1 MFLIGLFKDEICKY
15 EKNILFIDE
24 IVDVCWWRFVIK
36 VGFMEVVNLVLVML
50 NFFFRLFYMYSF
62 FFESSLLWYKL
73 RLFGFWIFFDLYYCF
88 IGFIMII
95 WLDFYYINICWIID
109 IIWYYGYCVL
119 IDIYWFFLKF
129 LKW

>member
-24 IVDVCWWRFVIK
+24 IVDVCWWRVVIK

-62 FFESSLLWYKL
+62 FLKVVCC
-73 RLFGFWIFFDLYYCF
+73 D
-88 IGFIMII
+88 
-95 WLDFYYINICWIID
+95 IN
-109 IIWYYGYCVL
+109 
-119 IDIYWFFLKF
+119 
-129 LKW
+129 